1 MVAEVALSFVLLIGS
16 GLMIRSFIALQHIEP
31 GYNPHQLLTFLLL
44 GGQATQ
50 GSQEREILIALQN
63 VPGVQS
69 ATAATP
75 FPLTGG
81 YGPIRW
87 GLEPALSDPSKFQ
100 AADIQVVL
108 PGYFATMRTPIVAG
122 RTFTDA
128 DNAPERKVV
137 VIDQMLAAKAFPRE
151 SAIGKRI
158 LVRVQ
163 TPEPEW
169 VEVIGVVPHQ
179 RNTSLADPGREQVY
193 FTDGFV
199 GHGAVARWAIRTAGD
214 PAQYAGAVRAAIKKL
229 GPHLMLTEMQ
239 PMDVLMDQAR
249 ASTRFSLLLIGVF
262 AVVAALL
269 AGVGL
274 YGVLSTV
281 VRQRTAEIGVRMAL
295 GAAPASIFQLV
306 VGRGLGLSAVGIAL
320 GLAAALQLTQVMTSM
335 LVGVKPADPLTFAA
349 IVVLFLV
356 ISAVASWLPAR
367 RAAALDPTAALR
379 QE

>member
-1 MVAEVALSFVLLIGS
+1 
-16 GLMIRSFIALQHIEP
+16 
-31 GYNPHQLLTFLLL
+31 
-44 GGQATQ
+44 
-50 GSQEREILIALQN
+50 
-63 VPGVQS
+63 
-69 ATAATP
+69 
-75 FPLTGG
+75 
-81 YGPIRW
+81 
-87 GLEPALSDPSKFQ
+87 
-100 AADIQVVL
+100 
-108 PGYFATMRTPIVAG
+108 
-122 RTFTDA
+122 
-128 DNAPERKVV
+128 V
-137 VIDQMLAAKAFPRE
+137 VIDQTLAAKAFPRG

-169 VEVIGVVPHQ
+169 VEVIGVVAHQ

-199 GHGAVARWAIRTAGD
+199 GHGAVARWAIRTTGD
-214 PAQYAGAVRAAIKKL
+214 PAKYAASVRAAITKV

-239 PMDVLMDQAR
+239 PMDALMDQAQ
-249 ASTRFSLLLIGVF
+249 ASTRFSLLLVGVF

-295 GAAPASIFQLV
+295 GAAPASIFQLI

-320 GLAAALQLTQVMTSM
+320 GLAAALQLTQVMTGM
-335 LVGVKPADPLTFAA
+335 LVGVKPADPSTFAA

-367 RAAALDPTAALR
+367 RAAALDPTVALR